1 MSILYKLGSVF
12 AALVIVSC
20 ATSDETTE
28 LADPTDDPLV
38 GEPVE
43 RLCFRNTINGFS
55 DWDGGEGLILT
66 RGANNQYLVTLRS
79 PCNIANRALRIG
91 FDRRFTSSGCV
102 RNNEAIFI
110 SDSLTLGPN
119 RLSVQSC
126 LIDEIYEYGVE
137 EDESDEADT

>member
-1 MSILYKLGSVF
+1 MSILHKFGSVF
-12 AALVIVSC
+12 AVLVIAGC
-20 ATSDETTE
+20 ATSDEGTD
-28 LADPTDDPLV
+28 LADPAEDPLV

-43 RLCFRNTINGFS
+43 RICFRNTINGFS

-66 RGANNQYLVTLRS
+66 RGANTQYLVTLRS
-79 PCNIANRALRIG
+79 PCDIANRALRIG

-102 RNNEAIFI
+102 RDNEALFI
-110 SDSLTLGPN
+110 SDSLSRGPN

-137 EDESDEADT
+137 DDESDEADK